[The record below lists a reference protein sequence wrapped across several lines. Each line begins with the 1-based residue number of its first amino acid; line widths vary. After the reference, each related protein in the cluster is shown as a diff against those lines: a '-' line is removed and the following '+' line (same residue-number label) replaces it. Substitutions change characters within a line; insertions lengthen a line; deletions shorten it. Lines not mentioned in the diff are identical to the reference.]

1 MKPKVRL
8 IYNPYSGEN
17 KLISQ
22 LDFIIDSHQKAGYIL
37 EPYRYSFS
45 SGAEGSTA
53 GLDDSYHHLL
63 VAGGDGTINAIVNQL
78 KTDNISLP
86 LALLPTGTANDF
98 AHLLGY
104 SNNLRKACLE
114 GLNGTV
120 HDIDLGLAGSTY
132 FVNVLSAGLFTDVS
146 QKTPT
151 QLKNTFGKLAYY
163 FTSYISS
170 IQELPTFKK
179 IHIKIDSKEVIFD
192 DQTLIFFVFNGRTAG
207 NLNFAYRSDVQDGL
221 LDVLLIKGENIAD
234 TIRTAFHFLSNNEKS
249 YPKGV
254 LHFKSKELTVYSDD
268 NLCVD
273 IDGEAGPTTPFK
285 ITCIKDALKV
295 ITPNNKE
302 DETEIEIR

>member
-1 MKPKVRL
+1 MCSKVRL

-17 KLISQ
+17 KIVSQ
-22 LDFIIDSHQKAGYIL
+22 LDFIIDAHQKAGYIL
-37 EPYRYSFS
+37 EPYRYTFE
-45 SGAEGSTA
+45 SGKEGATA
-53 GLDDSYHHLL
+53 GLDKSYHHLL
-63 VAGGDGTINAIVNQL
+63 IAGGDGTINTIVNQL
-78 KTDNISLP
+78 KADNIDLP
-86 LALLPTGTANDF
+86 IALLPTGTANDF

-104 SNNLRKACLE
+104 NNNLRKACIE
-114 GLNGTV
+114 GLNGTT
-120 HDIDLGLAGSTY
+120 HSIDLGQAGNTY

-207 NLNFAYRSDVQDGL
+207 NMNFAYRSDVQDGL
-221 LDVLLIKGENIAD
+221 LDVLLIKGDNIAD
-234 TIRTAFHFLSNNEKS
+234 TIRTAFHFLTNNEKN

-254 LHFKSKELTVYSDD
+254 VHFKSRELTVYSDD
-268 NLCVD
+268 NLSVD

-285 ITCIKDALKV
+285 ITCVKNALRV
-295 ITPNNKE
+295 ITPYKKE
-302 DETEIEIR
+302 DDGEIEVL